1 MVHWIL
7 CWERS
12 IDKSMTEEREKELF
26 DTLSALVNGVSG
38 LKSDVRDI
46 KVVLDKHSHILDR
59 HSEVLGGHSQ
69 MHSEHS
75 SKLNLLLS
83 KVDSIAEQVME
94 NDKRLSARI
103 SAVEHAVENL
113 GGDIH

>member
-1 MVHWIL
+1 
-7 CWERS
+7 
-12 IDKSMTEEREKELF
+12 MTEDKEKELF
-26 DTLSALVNGVSG
+26 DTLSTLVHGVSG

-59 HSEVLGGHSQ
+59 HSEVLDRHSD
-69 MHSEHS
+69 MHNEHS
-75 SKLNLLLS
+75 SKLNSLVS

-103 SAVEHAVENL
+103 VAVEQAVGNL
-113 GGDIH
+113 GCEIH